1 MREGADRLRTRF
13 RKEKT
18 MAEKPEAAERKV
30 IIKRVIDD
38 DDHAPH
44 GGAWKVAYADLM
56 TAMMAFFLLM
66 WLLSS
71 VDQVQLKALADY
83 FTPNSAKQERMGG
96 EGLLWGESPSIE
108 GIRGEPTD
116 IPAEQS
122 LEAGVVP
129 DDAVGP
135 DPVAGPPLIEARHA
149 DEIPDA
155 PDRNPSDREPLD
167 GELAEDAAAAM
178 ESARAALAAATEAL
192 EASQGDAAAA
202 AASAAVRAA
211 LSAATEA
218 LETAASAVERGDATS
233 NRDGVENAGLV
244 LEAEQSQ
251 EDVMAELARLRA
263 LQQERADVLERIKT
277 EIRNKLIA
285 DDVPELLDNL
295 DFQLT
300 SEGLLIQILDR
311 DRQPLF
317 ASGSAALGESARTIV
332 IAISGAVARLEY
344 PVAISGHTDAVP
356 YRGGADYTN
365 WELST
370 DRANST
376 RRLMVRSGVV
386 EGRLAEI
393 SGLGDTEPLVADDPF
408 AAENRRINVL
418 LKYPDPLLSFDRR
431 IPPPR

>member
-1 MREGADRLRTRF
+1 
-13 RKEKT
+13 
-18 MAEKPEAAERKV
+18 MAEKPEDSDRKV
-30 IIKRVIDD
+30 IIKRIVDD
-38 DDHAPH
+38 EDHEPH

-71 VDQVQLKALADY
+71 VDEIELKAIADY

-96 EGLLWGESPSIE
+96 EGLLWGESPSSE

-122 LEAGVVP
+122 LEAGVPPEEV
-129 DDAVGP
+129 VGP
-135 DPVAGPPLIEARHA
+135 DPLGGPPLVEARHD
-149 DEIPDA
+149 DEMSPAASPEDLDLPEEAMAALRTAVDAALEVLDMPDGDSTRDEMA
-155 PDRNPSDREPLD
+155 
-167 GELAEDAAAAM
+167 AEARASLAAAA
-178 ESARAALAAATEAL
+178 AALE
-192 EASQGDAAAA
+192 SAAAA
-202 AASAAVRAA
+202 AASERADEASEMAAEIGREGVR
-211 LSAATEA
+211 
-218 LETAASAVERGDATS
+218 D
-233 NRDGVENAGLV
+233 AGLQI
-244 LEAEQSQ
+244 EAEASQ
-251 EDVMAELARLRA
+251 EDLLEELARLRA
-263 LQQERADVLERIKT
+263 LQQERADVLEDIKE

-285 DDVPELLDNL
+285 DNVPELLDNL

-317 ASGSAALGESARTIV
+317 SSGSAALGASASAIV
-332 IAISGAVARLEY
+332 TAISGAVSRLEY

-356 YRGGADYTN
+356 YRGGDEYTN

-376 RRLMVRSGVV
+376 RRLMVKSGVSLDRV
-386 EGRLAEI
+386 SEI
-393 SGLGDTEPLVADDPF
+393 SGMGDTDPLVVEDPL

-418 LKYPDPLLSFDRR
+418 LRYPDPLLSLDGRS
-431 IPPPR
+431 PAPR